1 MTDEERAKIKH
12 LSKCN
17 FKEMHAYY
25 TQVTVFILH
34 NLISFQLFSS

>member
-1 MTDEERAKIKH
+1 MSDEERALIKH

-25 TQVTVFILH
+25 VQVNTE
-34 NLISFQLFSS
+34 